1 VLLLVAEVVRAGS
14 AQNYHYEQ
22 LAEELIVRLVE
33 RYLAEYRPMLRERL
47 ECHAALME
55 ILDVFV
61 RVGWPEAHR
70 LTYRL
75 GEIYR

>member
-1 VLLLVAEVVRAGS
+1 MLKAAS

-22 LAEELIVRLVE
+22 LGEELIVRLVE

-47 ECHAALME
+47 DCHAALMGILE
-55 ILDVFV
+55 IFV
-61 RVGWPEAHR
+61 RVSWPDAHQ

-75 GEIYR
+75 SEIYR